1 MYYVL
6 AEKPQGSTEDLA
18 VIETCPEVP
27 GIETWLL
34 GEKFDVP
41 VSEPLTFDLDDNYSG
56 RLPDFFDE
64 TIPLFSDKLLSALY
78 EIGVD
83 NIDAFPAVIVD
94 GKDNVVS
101 DKYYAVNIIGVVA
114 AADVSASLIAEG
126 ETLTLIDTSF
136 DSLEIDESKTLGMLL
151 FRLAEN
157 VGAILVHQ
165 KVKDYL
171 VAHGFENLG
180 FIEPKNWM
188 SL

>member
-27 GIETWLL
+27 GIRTWLL
-34 GEKFDVP
+34 GKKFDK
-41 VSEPLTFDLDDNYSG
+41 SILGPLIFDLDDNYPG
-56 RLPDFFDE
+56 RFPDFFNE
-64 TIPLFSDKLLSALY
+64 TIPLFSDKLLAALH

-83 NIDAFPAVIVD
+83 NINAYPAVIVD

-101 DKYYAVNIIGVVA
+101 DKYKAVNIIGVVA
-114 AADVSASLIAEG
+114 AADIAASSIAAG
-126 ETLTLIDTSF
+126 EKPTLIDTSF
-136 DSLEIDESKTLGMLL
+136 DSLEIDESKTQGLL
-151 FRLAEN
+151 IFRLAEY
-157 VGAILVHQ
+157 VGAIIIHQ